1 MENRQQLGRVGA
13 APLVDDSQGPIDPA
27 DLAAGEA
34 ASGPQRVAG
43 VADAGDALSALSLG
57 GFCPVSFVK
66 RGGLLAPVD
75 PLVGL
80 VRQVIKQPCTGVP
93 ADCACACL
101 CNPHLHAPLPTPCP
115 SLLPWQALSHISFVK
130 CGGMTGACKFLFK

>member
-1 MENRQQLGRVGA
+1 MNVHALETRGQLGRAGA

-34 ASGPQRVAG
+34 ESGTQRVAG

-75 PLVGL
+75 PMVGGSRE
-80 VRQVIKQPCTGVP
+80 VAMRAV
-93 ADCACACL
+93 CL
-101 CNPHLHAPLPTPCP
+101 IIMHVHVCLWYLHAPLPTPCN
-115 SLLPWQALSHISFVK
+115 SLAPWQALCHV
-130 CGGMTGACKFLFK
+130 GLTNVGA

>member
-1 MENRQQLGRVGA
+1 MCPCRQAHRWCAGGFRPILNVHALENRQQLGRAGA
-13 APLVDDSQGPIDPA
+13 APLVDDSQGPIDPG

-34 ASGPQRVAG
+34 ESGTQRVAG

-75 PLVGL
+75 PVVGL
-80 VRQVIKQPCTGVP
+80 IRQVAERPCRW
-93 ADCACACL
+93 CQSAC
-101 CNPHLHAPLPTPCP
+101 
-115 SLLPWQALSHISFVK
+115 
-130 CGGMTGACKFLFK
+130 

>member
-1 MENRQQLGRVGA
+1 MSCNLCLPPGLPLVAAVTCITDRSCQQAYRYAAGGFRPILNVHAPENRQQLGRAGA

-34 ASGPQRVAG
+34 ESGTQRVSG

-75 PLVGL
+75 PMVGL
-80 VRQVIKQPCTGVP
+80 IRQVTKWPWW
-93 ADCACACL
+93 CAC
-101 CNPHLHAPLPTPCP
+101 
-115 SLLPWQALSHISFVK
+115 
-130 CGGMTGACKFLFK
+130 